1 MVADSPGTSSFCIS
15 ALSVMGIREACH
27 RSFHFENVQWYNAIF
42 IKVKNPFASLLF
54 FFFFLRNTHYV
65 LGTGKI
71 FYVHYLNVTLQ
82 YLKELGPVINFI
94 YR

>member
-54 FFFFLRNTHYV
+54 FFFF
-65 LGTGKI
+65 
-71 FYVHYLNVTLQ
+71 
-82 YLKELGPVINFI
+82 
-94 YR
+94 

>member
-54 FFFFLRNTHYV
+54 FFFFFKEYSLCVGHWQNILCT
-65 LGTGKI
+65 LSQCNLTISQGTRPC
-71 FYVHYLNVTLQ
+71 Y
-82 YLKELGPVINFI
+82 
-94 YR
+94 